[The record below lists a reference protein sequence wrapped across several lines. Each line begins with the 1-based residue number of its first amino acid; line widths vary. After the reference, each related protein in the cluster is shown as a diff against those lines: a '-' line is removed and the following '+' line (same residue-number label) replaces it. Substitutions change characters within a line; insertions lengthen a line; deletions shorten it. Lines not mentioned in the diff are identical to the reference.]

1 MAKWYALATVSAVS
15 VLLAMAFAVWA
26 CGERS
31 THNSEYWATFAV
43 AISVILLILFFGLLR
58 RAMLERN
65 AYVPGSIDVQ
75 ELVDATKPETKPLI
89 QDLTSQ
95 FRKQIS
101 ETDLYPPTVLP
112 AEAPPEHFL
121 DLLGDVDLEP
131 KKLLT
136 SLLRL
141 FSRLRPKVAY
151 RVCGVLRVRTQEPH
165 FGMTVTITSFIRGCR
180 STEVWGATWEQVVRR
195 AGYWVMASILPVTRR
210 GKEPPWAGW
219 WGKRMPTELFALYQE
234 AKELSSERK
243 FDEALERLYAALRL
257 DPMNLYLRVEIAGIQ
272 ENTGLYLDALET
284 YHAALTIDGQ
294 NTEERNRQLW
304 TAPWSFGRRFR
315 QRRCLRHPGVLNTRY
330 RYAVVLGTSEHTA
343 AQWCNSGMK
352 YPRRLKDHENIVH
365 LLAPVFA
372 ERYWPIVS
380 AIHPSKSKFEARQWL
395 TEELERS
402 EPPWVRLIFQLA
414 CAQELYRLAQ
424 DRPLRFPWRHIA
436 HNPTGL
442 QPTKSVLHILANYWA
457 PLRLAWVSKE
467 LNREVGTYLLNSGHR
482 VLTSNR
488 PRHSQSSRAPLKRVI
503 EYDAYVDWSRV
514 AMEWPGEIG
523 DINRLTNKIDHAMCR
538 QKRYDWQAHY
548 GAACV
553 YAIAMNGESSG
564 SIIRCRCRDLAVRE
578 LEESVRCTES
588 GFVTVKRSWLLASDV
603 DLDELR
609 LEESFI
615 SFEREAFP
623 HFTPDR
629 SRPASHEQFQTE
641 TKMYDRQLLASTAQ
655 MMERTWHRRGVE
667 STTDVH
673 TVAYWFR
680 DEVGIWQ
687 AIVSFAETHGR
698 NWPDRAK
705 LLRRVREVADPR
717 ILDEEGFSPRLREW
731 DSVIE
736 EIWFGTAREQE
747 TSGCAEKVDEAL
759 QVLLPEIEEGAESS
773 PTARS
778 RQWLAEARK
787 AVSHGQ
793 NSLDAS
799 LIREVCAGYAAVWQ
813 GLYDLLDATGELCSF
828 RQALLNIRVP
838 R

>member
-1 MAKWYALATVSAVS
+1 M
-15 VLLAMAFAVWA
+15 
-26 CGERS
+26 
-31 THNSEYWATFAV
+31 
-43 AISVILLILFFGLLR
+43 
-58 RAMLERN
+58 
-65 AYVPGSIDVQ
+65 
-75 ELVDATKPETKPLI
+75 
-89 QDLTSQ
+89 
-95 FRKQIS
+95 
-101 ETDLYPPTVLP
+101 
-112 AEAPPEHFL
+112 
-121 DLLGDVDLEP
+121 
-131 KKLLT
+131 
-136 SLLRL
+136 
-141 FSRLRPKVAY
+141 
-151 RVCGVLRVRTQEPH
+151 
-165 FGMTVTITSFIRGCR
+165 
-180 STEVWGATWEQVVRR
+180 
-195 AGYWVMASILPVTRR
+195 
-210 GKEPPWAGW
+210 
-219 WGKRMPTELFALYQE
+219 
-234 AKELSSERK
+234 
-243 FDEALERLYAALRL
+243 
-257 DPMNLYLRVEIAGIQ
+257 
-272 ENTGLYLDALET
+272 
-284 YHAALTIDGQ
+284 
-294 NTEERNRQLW
+294 
-304 TAPWSFGRRFR
+304 
-315 QRRCLRHPGVLNTRY
+315 
-330 RYAVVLGTSEHTA
+330 
-343 AQWCNSGMK
+343 
-352 YPRRLKDHENIVH
+352 
-365 LLAPVFA
+365 
-372 ERYWPIVS
+372 
-380 AIHPSKSKFEARQWL
+380 
-395 TEELERS
+395 
-402 EPPWVRLIFQLA
+402 
-414 CAQELYRLAQ
+414 
-424 DRPLRFPWRHIA
+424 
-436 HNPTGL
+436 
-442 QPTKSVLHILANYWA
+442 
-457 PLRLAWVSKE
+457 
-467 LNREVGTYLLNSGHR
+467 
-482 VLTSNR
+482 
-488 PRHSQSSRAPLKRVI
+488 
-503 EYDAYVDWSRV
+503 
-514 AMEWPGEIG
+514 
-523 DINRLTNKIDHAMCR
+523 
-538 QKRYDWQAHY
+538 
-548 GAACV
+548 
-553 YAIAMNGESSG
+553 
-564 SIIRCRCRDLAVRE
+564 
-578 LEESVRCTES
+578 
-588 GFVTVKRSWLLASDV
+588 TVKRSWLLASDV